1 MCQQNFSSFKFRIS
15 RRIAHSSKLIKT
27 VTRYRI
33 KLTGKQMHAP
43 NVIVSLQMLEAL
55 SFRRENRSNFYFQK
69 DRNETKVAAKS
80 NCVTRFLCFF
90 GCFKQAG
97 ELCHSTKL
105 MSKQKKRTLLHLLGR
120 KQSHAPYHPCKD
132 IGSTHTHTPDSNKI
146 SSFKMSKGHRN
157 GI

>member
-1 MCQQNFSSFKFRIS
+1 MCQQNFSSFKFRTS

-33 KLTGKQMHAP
+33 ELTGKQMHAP

-105 MSKQKKRTLLHLLGR
+105 MSKQKKRTLLHITTFTR
-120 KQSHAPYHPCKD
+120 KKTIACTLPPLQGYWL
-132 IGSTHTHTPDSNKI
+132 HTHAHS
-146 SSFKMSKGHRN
+146 
-157 GI
+157 